1 MRQSHATQHVRC
13 LGELDVL
20 VADNFYAIA
29 PRVEKVEKRAGQRLD
44 PRVGQRPADG
54 ILVVDYKPKMTSL
67 VSGLSA
73 PLLQREKLVTQIDE
87 G

>member
-1 MRQSHATQHVRC
+1 MRQSHAAQHVRC
-13 LGELDVL
+13 LSELDIF

-44 PRVGQRPADG
+44 PRIGQRLADG
-54 ILVVDYKPKMTSL
+54 VLIVDYKPKMTSL

>member
-20 VADNFYAIA
+20 VADNLYAVA
-29 PRVEKVEKRAGQRLD
+29 PRVEKIEKRAGQRLD
-44 PRVGQRPADG
+44 PRVGQLPAHG
-54 ILVVDYKPKMTSL
+54 VLVVDYKPKMTSL

-73 PLLQREKLVTQIDE
+73 PLLQREKLVAQIDE